1 MPRRTAS
8 RSTQS
13 SYGLS
18 EWASFGTVGQL
29 AGFRERLFGAGVPI
43 VKGGLVFPLTYHG
56 GDLFWRSHILQQLA
70 DVGRAQGILTV
81 AIDASIFAT
90 RDSLQ
95 KQELHGLVAFRAD
108 RVFALRHLH
117 HRGQEHF
124 PSAMAPSVFPKSR
137 PVNK

>member
-1 MPRRTAS
+1 M
-8 RSTQS
+8 QS

-70 DVGRAQGILTV
+70 DVGRAQDCDFQLWKV
-81 AIDASIFAT
+81 
-90 RDSLQ
+90 
-95 KQELHGLVAFRAD
+95 GLDCQR
-108 RVFALRHLH
+108 R
-117 HRGQEHF
+117 
-124 PSAMAPSVFPKSR
+124 
-137 PVNK
+137 

>member
-81 AIDASIFAT
+81 AIEHRYLRPGI
-90 RDSLQ
+90 
-95 KQELHGLVAFRAD
+95 AFRSKS
-108 RVFALRHLH
+108 FMGSWHF
-117 HRGQEHF
+117 GQIGF
-124 PSAMAPSVFPKSR
+124 SR
-137 PVNK
+137 